1 MNLRRAF
8 SMLEVMVATTLS
20 IVVIAAATTAIIVII
35 RSLNQTGQSSSA
47 DTEAQ
52 LVSEYLVAQLQSV
65 GGGAVRPWMAVVIE
79 NNSGVENSD
88 VIRFADVP
96 AELPSSLSITEKLP
110 EAGRFSFIIVER
122 RDGRGTCGLARLT
135 HDDNGDGF
143 PDDGGR
149 RFTRAE
155 LAGRQAVLT
164 SPTGETWRSVVIQDV
179 GIGDRAESCFV
190 QFAASGS
197 GLASNGALRDADRH
211 TGLDLDGDG
220 VPGPESPDE
229 WVLGQLSLVR
239 VREWRF
245 ERLPDDRQG
254 QVVERVATGATF
266 GPPRVLLQGARDL
279 QVSPGYDYRPFD
291 GQIVETR
298 SGNNDEWV
306 NSVDGDDGGVVRRI
320 PLDLTAPAVDV
331 PQDGLRM
338 LDIAVIISPPK
349 SERQGEIRAFDG
361 PLRRTNEPRLAGGR
375 AFLRNQLLFL

>member
-1 MNLRRAF
+1 MSVRRAF

-52 LVSEYLVAQLQSV
+52 LVSEYLVAQLQGI

-79 NNSGVENSD
+79 NNRGAENSD

-96 AELPSSLSITEKLP
+96 AELPPSVSITQKLP
-110 EAGRFSFIIVER
+110 EAGRFSFIIAER

-135 HDDNGDGF
+135 HDDDGDGF

-149 RFTRAE
+149 AFSRAE
-155 LAGRQAVLT
+155 LTGRQAVLT

-179 GIGDRAESCFV
+179 AIGDRAETCFV
-190 QFAASGS
+190 QFSASGA
-197 GLASNGALRDADRH
+197 GLASNGALKDADRH

-220 VPGPESPDE
+220 SLGPESPDE

-254 QVVERVATGATF
+254 QIVERIATGAAF
-266 GPPRVLLQGARDL
+266 GAPRVLLQGARDL
-279 QVSPGYDYRPFD
+279 QIAAGYDFLPFN
-291 GQIVETR
+291 GQILETANGR
-298 SGNNDEWV
+298 SDEWL
-306 NSVDGDDGGVVRRI
+306 NSVDGDDGGVIERI
-320 PLDLTAPAVDV
+320 PLDLKRPATDV
-331 PQDGLRM
+331 PQDALRM
-338 LDIAVIISPPK
+338 LDIAVIISPPS
-349 SERQGEIRAFDG
+349 SERQGDLRAFDG
-361 PLRRTNEPRLAGGR
+361 PVRRANEPRLAGGR